1 MGYAEL
7 GLTEQVDWGELASYE
22 TPYVIWANG
31 AAADVLDWDT
41 AITSLEL
48 PETLSAS
55 FLGAAVLELTGRGQ
69 ATGWF
74 AMLNDLRRMAP
85 VVQKQTFLL
94 PDGTLTRAP
103 DQALSAAVQKWR
115 QWSYYHLRYK
125 DIPS

>member
-1 MGYAEL
+1 ML
-7 GLTEQVDWGELASYE
+7 DWE
-22 TPYVIWANG
+22 N
-31 AAADVLDWDT
+31 AAA
-41 AITSLEL
+41 SLEL
-48 PETLSAS
+48 PDTLSAS

-85 VVQKQTFLL
+85 VVQKQSFLL
-94 PDGTLTRAP
+94 PDGTLTQSP